1 MAMRFSPTKI
11 PGAVIV
17 TPDIHNDGRGFF
29 SRLFCEE
36 SFAAATGISLR
47 PCQVNLSHN
56 ARAKTLRGLHFQDPP
71 HAEAKLLRCV
81 RGRVFDVALDLRP
94 DSPAYGLSVGI
105 ELSEAD
111 GTEIFIPAGCAH
123 GFLTLA
129 DDTDLLY
136 LMGAPENPAAARGV
150 RWNDPAFAID
160 WPEEPAIMSERDRN
174 FPDFAWDGSVPA
186 REDAA

>member
-1 MAMRFSPTKI
+1 MRFSHTKI

-17 TPDIHNDGRGFF
+17 TPDTHRDHRGFF
-29 SRLFCEE
+29 SRLFCED
-36 SFAAATGISLR
+36 SFAAAAGIALHPR
-47 PCQVNLSHN
+47 QINLSHN
-56 ARAKTLRGLHFQDPP
+56 ARAKTLRGLHFQEAP
-71 HAEAKLLRCV
+71 HAEAKLVRCV
-81 RGRVFDVALDLRP
+81 RGRAFDVALDLRP

-111 GTEIFIPAGCAH
+111 GKEIFIPAGCAH

-150 RWNDPAFAID
+150 RWNDPAFAIA
-160 WPEEPAIMSERDRN
+160 WPDEPAILSERDRN
-174 FPDFAWDGSVPA
+174 FPDFERHGLMPA
-186 REDAA
+186 RSVAA